1 MNLLPGTTRR
11 LIFVTLTSLVLLTG
25 FGSASGPAAPQKGKA
40 TAETFRARARVAT
53 DTAAGD
59 MYLVVRLD
67 KYSDERD
74 LKAME
79 SALAS
84 GGSDGFLKALRQ
96 APVVGRVEVGQQ
108 TFDIR
113 WARQKDTP
121 KGRVI
126 SVVTDKPA
134 YFVGAGV
141 PGAKPRAGFDV
152 AVIQLIMDKANVG
165 EGSMAAA
172 ARVKPGGEAGVEVE
186 DYATEPIKLSS
197 VVKVIS

>member
-1 MNLLPGTTRR
+1 
-11 LIFVTLTSLVLLTG
+11 
-25 FGSASGPAAPQKGKA
+25 
-40 TAETFRARARVAT
+40 
-53 DTAAGD
+53 
-59 MYLVVRLD
+59 
-67 KYSDERD
+67 
-74 LKAME
+74 
-79 SALAS
+79 
-84 GGSDGFLKALRQ
+84 SDGFLKALRQ